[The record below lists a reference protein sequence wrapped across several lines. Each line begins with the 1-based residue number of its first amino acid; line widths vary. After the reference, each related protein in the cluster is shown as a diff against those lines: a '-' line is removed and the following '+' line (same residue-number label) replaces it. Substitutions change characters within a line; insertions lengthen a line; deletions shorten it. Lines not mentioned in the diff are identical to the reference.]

1 MTGYNWLLVIKDYL
15 LALLK
20 RIGNAKNVSI
30 AYRNV
35 IGLLSACSCAGSF
48 FISLHFVFQKKKKN
62 RKEKKRKE
70 KEIEKNIC
78 MRI

>member
-1 MTGYNWLLVIKDYL
+1 MQVMMALMTGYNWLLVIKDYL

-48 FISLHFVFQKKKKN
+48 LISLHFVFSKNKKKNKKEKEKKKK
-62 RKEKKRKE
+62 
-70 KEIEKNIC
+70 
-78 MRI
+78 